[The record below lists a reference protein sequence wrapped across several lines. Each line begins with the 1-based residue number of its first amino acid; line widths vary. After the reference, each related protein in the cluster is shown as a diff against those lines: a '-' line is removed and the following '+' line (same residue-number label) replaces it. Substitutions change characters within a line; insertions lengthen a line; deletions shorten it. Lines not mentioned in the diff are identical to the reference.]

1 MNHPHI
7 IKQVADYYTN
17 KLQQFGTTSRGVDWK
32 SEESQFL
39 RFQQLLKLVEANHS
53 FSVLD
58 YGCGFGS
65 MYAFMKEI
73 FTDFHFTG
81 FDISESM
88 IEKAKELF
96 SGTDSSWIIQLLD
109 NQKYDYVIASGIFNV
124 RMNHTETEWHQYI
137 LDTLQHFNQ
146 LSVKGFS
153 FNILT
158 SYSDKEYMRPD
169 LHYANSLELFDYC
182 KKNFSKYVALL
193 HDYPL
198 YEFTILVRK

>member
-1 MNHPHI
+1 MNHQEI
-7 IKQVADYYTN
+7 IKQVANYYTD
-17 KLQQFGTTSRGVDWK
+17 KLQQFGTTSKGVDWK
-32 SEESQFL
+32 SEESQYL
-39 RFQQLLKLVEANHS
+39 RFQQLLKVIDTNHS

-73 FTDFHFTG
+73 FTDFHFSG

-88 IEKAKELF
+88 IQKAKELF
-96 SGTDSSWIIQLLD
+96 NNENTSWFAELPQ
-109 NQKYDYVIASGIFNV
+109 NQTYDYVIASGIFNV
-124 RMNHTETEWHQYI
+124 KINHTETEWRAYV
-137 LDTLQHFNQ
+137 LDTLHHFNQ
-146 LSVKGFS
+146 LATKGFS

-158 SYSDKEYMRPD
+158 SYSDKEYMRND

-182 KKNFSKYVALL
+182 KRKFSKYVALL

-198 YEFTILVRK
+198 YEFTILVKK